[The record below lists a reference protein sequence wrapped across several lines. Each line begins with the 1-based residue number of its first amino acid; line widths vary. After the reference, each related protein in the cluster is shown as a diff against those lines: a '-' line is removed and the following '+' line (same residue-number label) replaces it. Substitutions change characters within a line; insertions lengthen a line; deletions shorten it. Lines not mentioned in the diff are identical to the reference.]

1 MIGINNWANKI
12 KEDQEMREPKLERE
26 EQQNFNA
33 EMDAATREC
42 NANILPQ
49 MLGSSGITESTIS
62 PKIKELQDEQNKQ
75 SAVKIEL
82 KLDANFLDEN
92 DETFFDDENV
102 SRTQHLSPCKKYYTM
117 YAKKTKLRES
127 KQIALGKKQSENN
140 DIE

>member
-1 MIGINNWANKI
+1 
-12 KEDQEMREPKLERE
+12 MRGPKLERE
-26 EQQNFNA
+26 AQQIFNA

-49 MLGSSGITESTIS
+49 MLASNGIIESTIS
-62 PKIKELQDEQNKQ
+62 PKIKEQQDEQNKQ

-82 KLDANFLDEN
+82 KLDANFRDEN

-102 SRTQHLSPCKKYYTM
+102 SRKQHLSPCKKYYTM
-117 YAKKTKLRES
+117 HAKKTKLRES
-127 KQIALGKKQSENN
+127 KQIALRKKQSENN

>member
-1 MIGINNWANKI
+1 
-12 KEDQEMREPKLERE
+12 MRGPKLERE
-26 EQQNFNA
+26 AQQIFNA

-49 MLGSSGITESTIS
+49 MLASSGITESTIS

-82 KLDANFLDEN
+82 KLDTNFRDEN

-102 SRTQHLSPCKKYYTM
+102 SRKQHLSKYYTM

-127 KQIALGKKQSENN
+127 KQIALRKKQSENN